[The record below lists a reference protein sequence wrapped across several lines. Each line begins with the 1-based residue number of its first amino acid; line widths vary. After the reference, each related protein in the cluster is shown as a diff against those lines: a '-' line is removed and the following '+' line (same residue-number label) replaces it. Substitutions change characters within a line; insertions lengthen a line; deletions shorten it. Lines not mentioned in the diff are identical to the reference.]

1 MKKNVTIPRF
11 NKGQI
16 MTPEELRDVLLE
28 ALEDIKAQDTVVIDI
43 KALTPLADYI
53 IITSGRSTRH
63 IKAIADHAVEAAKQH
78 GISPIGVEGEAGSEW
93 ILVDLGDVIVHAM
106 QPAVREYY
114 QLEKL
119 WSVS

>member
-1 MKKNVTIPRF
+1 MSADTLKIAV
-11 NKGQI
+11 
-16 MTPEELRDVLLE
+16 LE
-28 ALEDIKAQDTVVIDI
+28 ALEDIKAIDTVVIDV

-63 IKAIADHAVEAAKQH
+63 VKAIADHAVDAAKKL
-78 GISPIGVEGEAGSEW
+78 GVMPLGVEGEQGSEW
-93 ILVDLGDVIVHAM
+93 ILVDLGDIIVHAM

-119 WSVS
+119 WSV